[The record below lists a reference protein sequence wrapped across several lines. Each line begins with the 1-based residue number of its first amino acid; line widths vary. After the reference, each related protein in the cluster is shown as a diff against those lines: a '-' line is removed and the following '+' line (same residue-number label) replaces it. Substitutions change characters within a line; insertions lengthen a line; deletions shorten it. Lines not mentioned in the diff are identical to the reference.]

1 MLHAY
6 GDAISPHLYQ
16 YNTHT
21 EPFCILS
28 TVYNVIYTVWLY
40 YAVHYCTVMMS
51 CIDLAHTV
59 YTYFCILY
67 TKNMC
72 VFRYR
77 DVYNSDWTGFAAAV
91 GKEFFAASFDSTGAI
106 LLLVLR
112 GLLPDGRFGIEIILV
127 GGYWWFLFEPV
138 NFQVEVPIFFLKL
151 FAGHLQIRQKL
162 RVGSCMTFF
171 RHGCYSHICLAQ
183 WRMRVPYN
191 FIHGLVPKD
200 LASCWAICT
209 HLMPVITMIISQRLR
224 FTIGFGNPAP
234 SELWKEGRKMIAQ

>member
-1 MLHAY
+1 
-6 GDAISPHLYQ
+6 
-16 YNTHT
+16 
-21 EPFCILS
+21 
-28 TVYNVIYTVWLY
+28 
-40 YAVHYCTVMMS
+40 MS

-67 TKNMC
+67 TYNIC
-72 VFRYR
+72 VYRYI
-77 DVYNSDWTGFAAAV
+77 DVYNSDWTGSTVPV

-127 GGYWWFLFEPV
+127 GGYWCFFVWTIEFPSRSSD
-138 NFQVEVPIFFLKL
+138 FFLAL

-209 HLMPVITMIISQRLR
+209 HLMPVITMITSQRLR

-234 SELWKEGRKMIAQ
+234 SELWKEGRKMIAE